1 MKKALRIAGG
11 GLAVLVVL
19 WGGFVFMFS
28 RPYTKEVPVFSA
40 SRWTSGNRIFPTQVA
55 VYPDRVVRYR
65 PKLLGHEEEIIPV
78 RQVASVKIT
87 AGLLFADVLIETT
100 GGSQP
105 IVCHGHWK
113 SDAGEIQKRIS
124 AAQAIL
130 GPAPASK

>member
-1 MKKALRIAGG
+1 MKKTLRVAGG
-11 GLAVLVVL
+11 VLAVLAVL

-65 PKLLGHEEEIIPV
+65 PKLIGHEEEIIPV
-78 RQVASVKIT
+78 RQVASVKIS

-113 SDAGEIQKRIS
+113 VDAGEIQKRIS
-124 AAQAIL
+124 AAQAVL
-130 GPAPASK
+130 GPAPASR

>member
-1 MKKALRIAGG
+1 MKKALQLAAVT
-11 GLAVLVVL
+11 LAVLLAL
-19 WGGFVFMFS
+19 WGGFVFMYS

-55 VYPDRVVRYR
+55 VFPDRVVRYR
-65 PKLLGHEEEIIPV
+65 PKLVGHEEEIIPV
-78 RQVASVKIT
+78 RQVASVKIS
-87 AGLLFADVLIETT
+87 AGLLFADVFIETT

-124 AAQAIL
+124 AAQAAL
-130 GPAPASK
+130 GSAPAAR